1 MATPFADIRQ
11 AAGDNMDRSVQWYVR
26 AVRDYARGV
35 NTFQEARSTDLGKK
49 ARQLEVG
56 KMYMFSYDPKWKADL
71 PYYDTVPLVVITEPM
86 PQGFS
91 GINLHYLA
99 PTFRANLLDKIY
111 PVDKQ
116 NITDKSTLR
125 STWASVRNFSRF
137 PEVRGSVKKY
147 LTANITGEMIEVHP
161 TNWKSAIFL
170 PVQKFVGATERT
182 VYKDT
187 MEKPERKRRM
197 SVSTAALSRRK

>member
-1 MATPFADIRQ
+1 MLQRLFLAITLTSLAITLSGCIKPYQPPIQQGNILTAKNVNSIH
-11 AAGDNMDRSVQWYVR
+11 
-26 AVRDYARGV
+26 RGMTSQQV
-35 NTFQEARSTDLGKK
+35 IKTLG
-49 ARQLEVG
+49 G
-56 KMYMFSYDPKWKADL
+56 
-71 PYYDTVPLVVITEPM
+71 
-86 PQGFS
+86 QGCEFD
-91 GINLHYLA
+91 G
-99 PTFRANLLDKIY
+99 KIY